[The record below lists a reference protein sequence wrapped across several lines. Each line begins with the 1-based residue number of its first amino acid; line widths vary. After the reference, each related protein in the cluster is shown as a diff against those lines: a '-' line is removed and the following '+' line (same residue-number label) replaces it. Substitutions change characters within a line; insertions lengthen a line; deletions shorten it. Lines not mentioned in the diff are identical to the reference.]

1 MFTYISDL
9 LYFFLLKTYGTDL
22 SIHPIM
28 DQLVESRLLI
38 EKLKPVDERL
48 RYQVNRLVSLA
59 TRAPQELA
67 IDEASVHRPRLE
79 LLGETPGSVPDV
91 CVEEEGGKASKKDKA
106 SDVYKAPKVMAM
118 EYTHDHISQAEKAAQ
133 KLDRQRKR
141 LQKSEMVTALRAE
154 ISEAPA
160 ELGGYDDMVTTGGG
174 GEGKYGE
181 ATAERKRRYRE
192 QYEDQNMQR
201 MSKTAAAKHGLAVRT
216 KRDRGGGSF
225 REGLALSDLLQ
236 VAENATGGKRHKG
249 KGASGVSDRKLGAY
263 LSAVDNATR
272 AGAAVQG
279 AEAEMNKLWK
289 TSSSDRTPRSCG
301 KGRTRK

>member
-1 MFTYISDL
+1 
-9 LYFFLLKTYGTDL
+9 
-22 SIHPIM
+22 
-28 DQLVESRLLI
+28 
-38 EKLKPVDERL
+38 
-48 RYQVNRLVSLA
+48 
-59 TRAPQELA
+59 
-67 IDEASVHRPRLE
+67 
-79 LLGETPGSVPDV
+79 
-91 CVEEEGGKASKKDKA
+91 
-106 SDVYKAPKVMAM
+106 
-118 EYTHDHISQAEKAAQ
+118 
-133 KLDRQRKR
+133 
-141 LQKSEMVTALRAE
+141 MVTALRAE

-201 MSKTAAAKHGLAVRT
+201 MSKTAAAKHGTFHHLVAFLSYRIPLTGLAVRT

>member
-1 MFTYISDL
+1 
-9 LYFFLLKTYGTDL
+9 
-22 SIHPIM
+22 
-28 DQLVESRLLI
+28 
-38 EKLKPVDERL
+38 
-48 RYQVNRLVSLA
+48 
-59 TRAPQELA
+59 
-67 IDEASVHRPRLE
+67 
-79 LLGETPGSVPDV
+79 
-91 CVEEEGGKASKKDKA
+91 
-106 SDVYKAPKVMAM
+106 
-118 EYTHDHISQAEKAAQ
+118 
-133 KLDRQRKR
+133 
-141 LQKSEMVTALRAE
+141 MVTALRAE

-236 VAENATGGKRHKG
+236 VAENATGGGKRHKG

-263 LSAVDNATR
+263 LSAVDNASR
-272 AGAAVQG
+272 AGAAVEG
-279 AEAEMNKLWK
+279 AEAEMDKLWK
-289 TSSSDRTPRSCG
+289 TSSSDFTPRSRG
-301 KGRTRK
+301 KGSSRK